1 MPNLSMRN
9 KLLLM
14 ILPPI
19 LGLLVFSWISVSEKV
34 TSVRE
39 MKRTHQLSVLAVS
52 TGSLVHEL
60 QKERGMTA
68 GFITSKGAKFRT
80 ELAAQR
86 AQTSAL
92 HAALMRRLARDAAI
106 AKLAQPALAR
116 AAEQMA
122 RLDEIRASAD
132 GLKLA
137 AKDSFAFYSGTIAS
151 YLEVI
156 AVAGRTTA
164 DAAIASDATALLAFI
179 SAKEAAGQERAT
191 LNAVFSAD
199 AFTPDTFQRFLK
211 IVAAQEAFLQLFD
224 KYARPEARERLR
236 QTLETGAAA
245 QVEALRGVALA
256 RATEGGFGVAPE
268 RWFATITEKI
278 DAMKQV
284 EDALS
289 ARLASA
295 AAAHEQRSLRALVV
309 GLVITVILIVASLV
323 TALMVIRSIL
333 GQLGGDPRFIGEMA
347 DRLAQGDLS
356 ITGTTER
363 AASVGVYAA
372 MIGMVGRLRT
382 VISDVLGAAEHV
394 TTRSGALSDSSS
406 QMAAGATQQAAA
418 AEALSSSMEE
428 MLASIRQNAD
438 HAAQTE
444 AIAQRSAT
452 KAKAGGEAVGETII
466 AMKKIATKVTVIGEI
481 AQKTDLLAL
490 NAAVEAARA
499 GEHGK
504 GFAVVATEVRKLAE
518 HSQAAAAE
526 ISALS
531 AKSFAVAEQTSA
543 LLEAML
549 PDIKHTAE
557 LVRDISNACRE
568 QEVGASQISRA
579 IVELDQV
586 TQHNAGSSEQISS
599 TSSQLSDLAQQLQ
612 RTIAFFQLA
621 RDGGGRPRPAR

>member
-1 MPNLSMRN
+1 
-9 KLLLM
+9 
-14 ILPPI
+14 
-19 LGLLVFSWISVSEKV
+19 
-34 TSVRE
+34 
-39 MKRTHQLSVLAVS
+39 
-52 TGSLVHEL
+52 
-60 QKERGMTA
+60 MTA
-68 GFITSKGAKFRT
+68 GFISSKGAKFKT

-86 AQTSAL
+86 AQTSAVYARL
-92 HAALMRRLARDAAI
+92 TRLLAGDTAIATLAR
-106 AKLAQPALAR
+106 PALAR

-122 RLDEIRASAD
+122 RLEEIRTSAD
-132 GLKLA
+132 GMKLA
-137 AKDSFAFYSGTIAS
+137 GKESFEFYSATIAS
-151 YLEVI
+151 YLDVV
-156 AVAGRTTA
+156 AVAGRTTS
-164 DAAIASDATALLAFI
+164 DAGIASDATALLAFI

-199 AFTPDTFQRFLK
+199 TFTPEAFQRFLK
-211 IVAAQEAFLQLFD
+211 IVAAQEAFLQVFD
-224 KYARPEARERLR
+224 KYARPDARERLR
-236 QTLETGAAA
+236 QMQTADAAT
-245 QVEALRGVALA
+245 QVEALRRVALA

-268 RWFATITEKI
+268 RWFATITAKI
-278 DAMKQV
+278 DAMKEV
-284 EDALS
+284 EDAMS
-289 ARLASA
+289 ARLARS
-295 AAAHEQRSLRALVV
+295 AAAHEQRSMRALVV
-309 GLVITVILIVASLV
+309 GLVVTVLLIVASLV
-323 TALMVIRSIL
+323 TALTVIRSIL
-333 GQLGGDPRFIGEMA
+333 RQLGGDPQFIGEMA
-347 DRLAQGDLS
+347 DRLAKGDLS
-356 ITGTTER
+356 ITGASER
-363 AASVGVYAA
+363 GASIGVYAA

-382 VISDVLGAAEHV
+382 VITDVLGAAEHV

-452 KAKAGGEAVGETII
+452 KAKAGGEAVGETIV
-466 AMKKIATKVTVIGEI
+466 AMKKIANRVSIIGEI

-499 GEHGK
+499 GEHGR

-531 AKSFAVAEQTSA
+531 TKSFAIAEQTSA
-543 LLEAML
+543 LLEEML

-568 QEVGASQISRA
+568 QEVGASQISKA

-586 TQHNAGSSEQISS
+586 TQHNAGSSEEISS

-612 RTIAFFQLA
+612 RTIAFFQLRGA
-621 RDGGGRPRPAR
+621 GAAGPRR